1 MDQGSGVEIMYPDLY
16 KGLNLKPG
24 DLTSYDSPS
33 LGFDEK
39 VVISKGQIRLP
50 VQVGSKVMGVDF
62 IVMDAYS
69 PYIAIVTRP

>member
-1 MDQGSGVEIMYPDLY
+1 MDQGSWAEIMYPDLY

-24 DLTSYDSPS
+24 DLTSYDSPL

-62 IVMDAYS
+62 IVVDAYFS
-69 PYIAIVTRP
+69 YTAIVARP